1 MRIRTLG
8 NILLGISFL
17 MAFEL
22 PSVSASPFANS
33 LCTEQQSST
42 IPNDE
47 LWSAARQGDLAKVKS
62 LLDQGIDVNAA
73 TAYGSTALCFAADRG
88 HVEVV
93 KLLLDR
99 GANPNPRDTFYKMSA
114 LDWAQA
120 NGHFP
125 VITAIYAAGGSGADD
140 ALLQAVGSKNIRL
153 LEALLAANC
162 VKPETLAL
170 AKRLATLI
178 GHERTLET
186 LNPVSAPE
194 LELPNATA
202 EQLQRFTGTF
212 ATETGTIKLTAAV
225 SENLLTID
233 LGSGTPAKTLQ
244 IADSEFLANA
254 NRIVFE
260 TDGDEIKSIQLTLG
274 GQNHTLRRRDFS
286 EFATPAPAVTETP
299 PTVEEKTEL
308 PPFQPSPLDAA
319 ISSVNWP
326 SFRGTGARGVADG
339 QNPPIQWDVES
350 NTNVLWK
357 TAVPGLGNSCPT
369 IWGDRLFVTSAVSDQ
384 ANREVKIGNYGSVD
398 SVEDDSVYDFIIYCL
413 NKHSGEII
421 WQQKAHTAKPAVKRH
436 SKSSHANP
444 TVATDGKHLIAF
456 FGSEGLFCYDLDGQL
471 LWKKE
476 LGFLDSG
483 WFLDAGYQWGFGS
496 SPIIY
501 RDRVIVQCDIQK
513 GSFIAAYSLA
523 NGNELWRTD
532 RDEIPTWPSPT
543 VHEFGDL
550 PMVITHG
557 TRAARGYDARDGQQ
571 LWSLGSHSEIVVP
584 TPFVAHDLIFI
595 ASGYAPIQPIVA
607 LRPNARGDLK
617 LADDEQTTTVDGDSK
632 EVEPS
637 AKPEAIAWN
646 TMRGGPYMPTPIAYG
661 DYLYVC
667 SNQGVLTCYR
677 ATTGEQIY
685 RERIKVGGTAA
696 FTASPL
702 AADGHL
708 YFTAEDGRTAVVR
721 AGEKFHLAGI
731 NACNN
736 KVLSTPA
743 ISENTFYLRTI
754 DEIFAFRSQAA
765 VKKDN
770 E

>member
-1 MRIRTLG
+1 MRFRSLF
-8 NILLGISFL
+8 NILMVSTGLL
-17 MAFEL
+17 L
-22 PSVSASPFANS
+22 PHLQINPATCAANS
-33 LCTEQQSST
+33 PMSGQQTQSPPS
-42 IPNDE
+42 DE
-47 LWSAARQGDLAKVKS
+47 LWSAARQGELDKVKT
-62 LLDQGIDVNAA
+62 LLDQGVDVNSA
-73 TAYGSTALCFAADRG
+73 TAYGSTAICFAADRG

-93 KLLLDR
+93 KLLLER
-99 GANPNPRDTFYKMSA
+99 GANPNPRDTFYNLTA

-125 VITAIYAAGGSGADD
+125 VITAIYAAGAPGADD

-153 LEALLAANC
+153 LEALLAADC
-162 VKPETLAL
+162 VKPETLAIAKKL
-170 AKRLATLI
+170 AASI
-178 GHERTLET
+178 GHERTLEK
-186 LNPVSAPE
+186 LEPVSSPE
-194 LELPNATA
+194 VTLPTATA
-202 EQLQRFTGTF
+202 EQLQRLVGTF
-212 ATETGTIKLTAAV
+212 ATETGTIKLTTAV
-225 SENLLTID
+225 DENLLTID
-233 LGSGTPAKTLQ
+233 LGSGSPIKSLQ
-244 IADSEFLANA
+244 IKESEFLANA
-254 NRIVFE
+254 SRIVFAIE
-260 TDGDEIKSIQLTLG
+260 GDEVKSIQLTLN
-274 GQNHTLRRRDFS
+274 GQQHALRRRDFS
-286 EFATPAPAVTETP
+286 EFDTPAPATTDP
-299 PTVEEKTEL
+299 PTSAEVEGEL
-308 PPFQPSPLDAA
+308 PAFQPSPKDAA
-319 ISSVNWP
+319 VSSVHWP
-326 SFRGTGARGVADG
+326 SFRGTGARGIADG
-339 QNPPIQWDVES
+339 QNPPIQWDAEA

-357 TAVPGLGNSCPT
+357 TAIPGLGNSCPT
-369 IWGDRLFVTSAVSDQ
+369 IWGDRLFITSAVSDQ
-384 ANREVKIGNYGSVD
+384 ANRDVKIGNYGSVD
-398 SVEDDSVYDFIIYCL
+398 SVEDDSVYDFIVYCL
-413 NKHSGEII
+413 NKHSGEIL

-456 FGSEGLFCYDLDGQL
+456 FGSEGLFCYDLEGKL

-523 NGNELWRTD
+523 NGDELWRTE

-557 TRAARGYDARDGQQ
+557 TRAARGYDARDGQP
-571 LWSLGSHSEIVVP
+571 LWSLSSHSEIVVP

-607 LRPNARGDLK
+607 LRPTARGDLK
-617 LADDEQTTTVDGDSK
+617 LPADEQPTAVDGDNK
-632 EVEPS
+632 EAEPPT
-637 AKPEAIAWN
+637 KPEAIAWN
-646 TMRGGPYMPTPIAYG
+646 TMRGGPYMPTPIVYG
-661 DYLYVC
+661 DFLYVC

-721 AGEKFHLAGI
+721 AGEKFRLVGV
-731 NACNN
+731 NTCGN

-754 DEIFAFRSQAA
+754 DEVFAFRTAEAA
-765 VKKDN
+765 DKND
-770 E
+770 